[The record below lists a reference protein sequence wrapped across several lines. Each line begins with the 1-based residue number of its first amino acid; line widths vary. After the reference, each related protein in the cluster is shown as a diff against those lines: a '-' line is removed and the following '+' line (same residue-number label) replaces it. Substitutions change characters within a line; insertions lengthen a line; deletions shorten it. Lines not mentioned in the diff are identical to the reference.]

1 MLKLLDK
8 STLKGG
14 YKQTEAKKLFDAALA
29 SLRKSSESASAII
42 KFVENEPKVSV
53 GVACIEMDGA
63 FGSSCHAIGELTPV
77 IVWNPKKKFQVN
89 GWEITGYRKY
99 NNSPIYGSK
108 EIMTYPPELVL
119 LHELGHAK
127 QYIEAPDWFTKEN
140 AGGEPTKGT
149 KTTKQIEADNLERHE
164 RPVAKELKL
173 KVRQSYEDYLG
184 FVD

>member
-8 STLKGG
+8 SNLKGG
-14 YKQTEAKKLFDAALA
+14 YKKSESQMLFDEALVA
-29 SLRKSSESASAII
+29 LRKSSATAAEII
-42 KFVENEPKVSV
+42 KFVENEPKISI

-63 FGSSCHAIGELTPV
+63 FGSSCLAIGEVSPV
-77 IVWNPKKKFQVN
+77 IVWNPKKKFQVS

-127 QYIEAPDWFTKEN
+127 QYIEHPDWFTKEKS
-140 AGGEPTKGT
+140 GGDAIPGT
-149 KTTKQIEADNLERHE
+149 KSTKDIESDNLERHE
-164 RPVAKELKL
+164 RPVAKDLGL